1 MIGSTLAR
9 VSRPVVAR
17 QQRRGIVNWMTNYPD
32 KVMEIKK
39 IQMKGGTCQGEYAP
53 TWLKQEGDTFT
64 LAIGAALL
72 AWGTVSCSVG
82 YYRLATGK
90 GKKE

>member
-9 VSRPVVAR
+9 AARPVAAR

-39 IQMKGGTCQGEYAP
+39 VQMKGGTCQGEYNP
-53 TWLKQEGDTFT
+53 TWLKQEGDTLT
-64 LAIGAALL
+64 LAFGAILV

-82 YYRLATGK
+82 MYRLATGK
-90 GKKE
+90 GKKD

>member
-32 KVMEIKK
+32 KVRRRIFILYTPPLIEAKK
-39 IQMKGGTCQGEYAP
+39 VGGRRWLP
-53 TWLKQEGDTFT
+53 TADTIENVF
-64 LAIGAALL
+64 IIVKD
-72 AWGTVSCSVG
+72 W
-82 YYRLATGK
+82 
-90 GKKE
+90 

>member
-1 MIGSTLAR
+1 
-9 VSRPVVAR
+9 
-17 QQRRGIVNWMTNYPD
+17 
-32 KVMEIKK
+32 MEIKK
-39 IQMKGGTCQGEYAP
+39 VQMKGGVCQGEYNP
-53 TWLKQEGDTFT
+53 TWLKQEGDTVT

-82 YYRLATGK
+82 FYRLATGT